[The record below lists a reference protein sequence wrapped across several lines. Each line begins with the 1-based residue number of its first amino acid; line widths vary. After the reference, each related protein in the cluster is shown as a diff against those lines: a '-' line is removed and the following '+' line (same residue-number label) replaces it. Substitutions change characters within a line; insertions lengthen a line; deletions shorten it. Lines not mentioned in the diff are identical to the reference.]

1 VFLVKKVPE
10 HDEDELLEIALEAG
24 ADDLKSEGD
33 YWEIDC
39 EVEQFANV
47 RDGLGAHDIEA
58 ESADLTMVPK
68 NTIKLGRDSAKKVL
82 RLIESLEEIDDV
94 SDVYANFD
102 IPDEI
107 LEEVAA
113 SL

>member
-1 VFLVKKVPE
+1 
-10 HDEDELLEIALEAG
+10 
-24 ADDLKSEGD
+24 
-33 YWEIDC
+33 
-39 EVEQFANV
+39 
-47 RDGLGAHDIEA
+47 
-58 ESADLTMVPK
+58 VPK

-107 LEEVAA
+107 LEELAA